1 MDEDY
6 KESEIS
12 KIVKRLMDEEGFE
25 FGEAV
30 KEAMEQTKRFES
42 KADGGSIGIE
52 VLFTDK
58 MANGGRVPMVS
69 GGALKSIGSGIMK
82 MFSKGDDAVD
92 LGKQE
97 EIFRSGNI
105 TTDFLENV
113 DDKVIKKFVTT
124 RDAKGPGGYG
134 LYDSFDDM
142 PNGLKAAEL
151 ISRIKNA
158 DGGIDYEAAELFI
171 GKKLK
176 GNETVNELISMVVT
190 EKKADGGRVGLFMG
204 GDPLT
209 GQALAIYNSMS
220 AYGAGDQEIADR
232 LQSLGYYDPNASTPD
247 PTPDQGIINQQLNQ
261 GDNNQNKELLKTYT
275 KENVSP
281 TSGEMTQQLLTFDEK
296 KGNPAFMGT
305 VPNPEDFPYSGPVQ
319 QFSKIGPNLYDVNP
333 EGTIT
338 GERTYRTPRTIGDQ
352 VYAASQ
358 SDGLGSISKKDLYDP
373 SLMSKGITAVQD
385 FFGKFSSPKV
395 KGTLGDRLLK
405 QSQGMTIPSF
415 AAALGKLRSPFN
427 PNSPTYNAALPM
439 QLNFLEATT
448 GKKITGTSDNLNFT
462 DASMIGRDSNSGLL
476 KYGPGSVLA
485 GKNVISGFG
494 SNDYETA
501 LEKYLTRM
509 LSYTKPTKFQQA
521 KIKQA
526 RDELAALQAKTEQEY
541 IDSGKKAE
549 VAALQKEID
558 SGKYS
563 GGSNF
568 AQSNQAAVGGGSKAK
583 NKQGQTAAQATKAGT
598 GTSQGY
604 SQHYARG
611 GLATMFTRRR

>member
-30 KEAMEQTKRFES
+30 KEAMEQTKKFES

-209 GQALAIYNSMS
+209 GQALSIYNSMS
-220 AYGAGDQEIADR
+220 AYGATDQAIADR
-232 LQSLGYYDPNASTPD
+232 LQALGYYDPNASTPD
-247 PTPDQGIINQQLNQ
+247 PTPDTGQTIDQ
-261 GDNNQNKELLKTYT
+261 GDNNQNKELLKTYGR
-275 KENVSP
+275 NVSP
-281 TSGEMTQQLLTFDEK
+281 TSGEMT
-296 KGNPAFMGT
+296 
-305 VPNPEDFPYSGPVQ
+305 
-319 QFSKIGPNLYDVNP
+319 
-333 EGTIT
+333 
-338 GERTYRTPRTIGDQ
+338 
-352 VYAASQ
+352 
-358 SDGLGSISKKDLYDP
+358 
-373 SLMSKGITAVQD
+373 
-385 FFGKFSSPKV
+385 
-395 KGTLGDRLLK
+395 
-405 QSQGMTIPSF
+405 
-415 AAALGKLRSPFN
+415 
-427 PNSPTYNAALPM
+427 
-439 QLNFLEATT
+439 
-448 GKKITGTSDNLNFT
+448 
-462 DASMIGRDSNSGLL
+462 
-476 KYGPGSVLA
+476 
-485 GKNVISGFG
+485 
-494 SNDYETA
+494 
-501 LEKYLTRM
+501 
-509 LSYTKPTKFQQA
+509 SY
-521 KIKQA
+521 
-526 RDELAALQAKTEQEY
+526 
-541 IDSGKKAE
+541 
-549 VAALQKEID
+549 
-558 SGKYS
+558 
-563 GGSNF
+563 
-568 AQSNQAAVGGGSKAK
+568 
-583 NKQGQTAAQATKAGT
+583 
-598 GTSQGY
+598 
-604 SQHYARG
+604 
-611 GLATMFTRRR
+611 

>member
-30 KEAMEQTKRFES
+30 KEAMEQTKKFES

-58 MANGGRVPMVS
+58 MANGGRAGYVS
-69 GGALKSIGSGIMK
+69 GGAALKLLEKGKEGIESLYNVGKSI
-82 MFSKGDDAVD
+82 FSKGDDAVD

-204 GDPLT
+204 GDPLA

-220 AYGAGDQEIADR
+220 AYGATDQAIADR
-232 LQSLGYYDPNASTPD
+232 LQSLGYYDPNASTTD
-247 PTPDQGIINQQLNQ
+247 PTPDTGQTIGYQGGNDGGGITELTPLNTKTNISSGINRNDKTFIDPLNEKIASQMINQN
-261 GDNNQNKELLKTYT
+261 
-275 KENVSP
+275 
-281 TSGEMTQQLLTFDEK
+281 
-296 KGNPAFMGT
+296 
-305 VPNPEDFPYSGPVQ
+305 
-319 QFSKIGPNLYDVNP
+319 PNLNKYTTEEVISMNP
-333 EGTIT
+333 DMFNIKTNKGFIGNTIDNFKT
-338 GERTYRTPRTIGDQ
+338 KVGQGATKFKNMAITPMM
-352 VYAASQ
+352 A
-358 SDGLGSISKKDLYDP
+358 
-373 SLMSKGITAVQD
+373 LMQKRN
-385 FFGKFSSPKV
+385 P
-395 KGTLGDRLLK
+395 L
-405 QSQGMTIPSF
+405 
-415 AAALGKLRSPFN
+415 N
-427 PNSPTYNAALPM
+427 PNAVNYNPNLQGQM
-439 QLNFLEATT
+439 DFLEATT
-448 GKKITGTSDNLNFT
+448 GKKITGTSDNLKFT
-462 DASMIGRDSNSGLL
+462 DALMIGQDPNSGLT
-476 KYGPGSVLA
+476 KYGPGSVLS
-485 GKNVISGFG
+485 GQNVVSGFG
-494 SNDYETA
+494 SNDYEKA
-501 LEKYLTRM
+501 LNKYLTRM
-509 LSYTKPTKFQQA
+509 SSYTNPTKFQQE

-526 RDELAALQAKTEQEY
+526 
-541 IDSGKKAE
+541 
-549 VAALQKEID
+549 QKELE
-558 SGKYS
+558 
-563 GGSNF
+563 
-568 AQSNQAAVGGGSKAK
+568 
-583 NKQGQTAAQATKAGT
+583 AAQAKQAIADMAAEQSTIDKAKSNYADVYQSAQDQGFT
-598 GTSQGY
+598 GPGGGFSTSGAAPGTSLGSGQFSSKSSKGRKDY
-604 SQHYARG
+604 SQG

>member
-30 KEAMEQTKRFES
+30 KEAMEQTKKFES

-204 GDPLT
+204 GDPLA

-220 AYGAGDQEIADR
+220 AYGATDQAIADR
-232 LQSLGYYDPNASTPD
+232 LQSLGYYDPNASTTD
-247 PTPDQGIINQQLNQ
+247 PTPDTGQTIGYQGGNDGGGITELTPLNTKTNISSGINRNDKTFIDPLNEKIASQMINQN
-261 GDNNQNKELLKTYT
+261 
-275 KENVSP
+275 
-281 TSGEMTQQLLTFDEK
+281 
-296 KGNPAFMGT
+296 
-305 VPNPEDFPYSGPVQ
+305 
-319 QFSKIGPNLYDVNP
+319 PNLNKYTTEEVISMNP
-333 EGTIT
+333 DMFNIKTNKGFIGNTIDNFKT
-338 GERTYRTPRTIGDQ
+338 KVGQGATKFKNMAITPMM
-352 VYAASQ
+352 A
-358 SDGLGSISKKDLYDP
+358 
-373 SLMSKGITAVQD
+373 LMQKRN
-385 FFGKFSSPKV
+385 P
-395 KGTLGDRLLK
+395 L
-405 QSQGMTIPSF
+405 
-415 AAALGKLRSPFN
+415 N
-427 PNSPTYNAALPM
+427 PNAVNYNPNLQGQM
-439 QLNFLEATT
+439 DFLEATT
-448 GKKITGTSDNLNFT
+448 GKKITGTSDNLKFT
-462 DASMIGRDSNSGLL
+462 DALMIGQDPNSGLT
-476 KYGPGSVLA
+476 KYGPGSVLS
-485 GKNVISGFG
+485 GQNVVSGFG
-494 SNDYETA
+494 SNDYEKA
-501 LEKYLTRM
+501 LNKYLTRM
-509 LSYTKPTKFQQA
+509 SSYTNPTKFQQE

-526 RDELAALQAKTEQEY
+526 
-541 IDSGKKAE
+541 
-549 VAALQKEID
+549 QKELE
-558 SGKYS
+558 
-563 GGSNF
+563 
-568 AQSNQAAVGGGSKAK
+568 
-583 NKQGQTAAQATKAGT
+583 AAQAKQAIADMAAEQSTIDKAKSNYADVYQSAQDQGFT
-598 GTSQGY
+598 GPGGGFSTSGAAPGTSLGSGQFSSKSSKGRKDY
-604 SQHYARG
+604 SQG

>member
-30 KEAMEQTKRFES
+30 KEAMEQTKKFES

-220 AYGAGDQEIADR
+220 AYGETDQAIADR
-232 LQSLGYYDPNASTPD
+232 LQALGYYDPNASTPD
-247 PTPDQGIINQQLNQ
+247 PTPDPGQTIGYQ

-281 TSGEMTQQLLTFDEK
+281 TSGEMTQQLLTLDEK
-296 KGNPAFMGT
+296 KDNPAFMGT
-305 VPNPEDFPYSGPVQ
+305 VPNPGDFPYSGPVQ

-338 GERTYRTPRTIGDQ
+338 GERTYKTPRTIGDQ

-385 FFGKFSSPKV
+385 FFGKFSSPKT

-462 DASMIGRDSNSGLL
+462 DASMIGRDPNSGLL

-501 LEKYLTRM
+501 LNKYLTRM
-509 LSYTKPTKFQQA
+509 SSYTNPTKFQQE

-526 RDELAALQAKTEQEY
+526 QKELAALQAKTEQEY

-563 GGSNF
+563 GGSAF
-568 AQSNQAAVGGGSKAK
+568 AQQNQAAVGGGNTAT
-583 NKQGQTAAQATKAGT
+583 NAQGQTASQATKAGT